1 MDFRPEIEELE
12 VVVEADDKDVPDNSN
27 DNPEVDASVRI
38 RIILEHV

>member
-27 DNPEVDASVRI
+27 DNPKVDASVRI